1 MRRTKRLG
9 AFLIALVMIFTM
21 LPVMTAGAVN
31 LSGNIVLVMN
41 STDFT
46 VNGTKTKIDAQGS
59 KPVQSKG
66 YTMLPLRAILEATGG
81 TLSYDGNT
89 KKITIQRGGDT
100 VVLTLDSKTAVVNGG
115 SRSLGA
121 APYATNGR
129 TMVHIRTLELFGM
142 KVDWDS
148 KTNNVTVKYVEPT
161 KIFNL
166 TLQNGMGT
174 PYSSVEIAPMGT
186 GTPDW
191 SGNLLGADTLNING
205 NLTVQAPITG
215 TGMYQLR
222 CGYVSAGKTLYHT
235 ISNVNLTGMT
245 DRATILMNSTTTP
258 QVSIDGNSAT
268 GRTISLYF
276 LNNTG
281 KTISAI
287 YAKPSS
293 DAYFSQT
300 NLIGTSLLQN
310 GGQASTTFSYNAA
323 NPYYDFYAT
332 CTNGT
337 NETYTRVPVTTTS
350 TQTFGS
356 VVLYAN
362 GKTGSTG
369 GSSSGN
375 GDTEITFKNNT
386 GSKIYEI
393 RAAAKSSN
401 VKNGTTVWSD
411 SDGAKGTITFNMDLG
426 STTKWTFGI
435 YTSKNPSSSK
445 SPNYS
450 GTVNFKKTGA
460 TSARVTAS
468 KEDDGYVLMDWDECD
483 ECDDLME
490 YDNWD
495 TDDAREYH
503 EKLTSSSY
511 KNYKSSYDSKSD
523 MEDAGLSSDEMK
535 HYELQDDDVSF
546 SISQIKYDGS
556 SSSSSSADGDLDL
569 YFANTSSSDIEYLFV
584 MADSDYDSDDD
595 LEDYDEDENLL
606 SSTVD
611 SGECILIE
619 DAIDSGE
626 KLRLVAF
633 KENAK
638 DSSSPTFTVAVN
650 KADGD
655 ADWVVATH
663 SSWFDSEDG
672 GNQRLIF
679 VRNKSDE
686 KITDFEVSP
695 RSGSKNAKTISSI
708 CKDSF
713 ASVVIKTED
722 SDEWEIEY
730 VYDGET
736 RRGSSFEFDSDE
748 FDGIVYITIKG
759 KSAEFEEVDD

>member
-89 KKITIQRGGDT
+89 KKITIVRGGDT

-310 GGQASTTFSYNAA
+310 GGQASTTFSYNAS

-375 GDTEITFKNNT
+375 GDTEVTFKNNS

-393 RAAAKSSN
+393 RVGTKSSS
-401 VKNGTTVWSD
+401 VKSGTTVWSD
-411 SDGAKGTITFNMDLG
+411 SDGLGDGKTTTFSMDLG
-426 STTKWTFGI
+426 STTKWYFGI
-435 YTSKNPSSSK
+435 YTTRNPAASR
-445 SPNYS
+445 SPSAS
-450 GTVNFKKTGA
+450 GVVNFKKTNA
-460 TSARVTAS
+460 ISARVTATE
-468 KEDDGYVLMDWDECD
+468 EDDGYVLMDYDDCD
-483 ECDDLME
+483 ECDYRNFTSSE
-490 YDNWD
+490 
-495 TDDAREYH
+495 AEEYH
-503 EKLTSSSY
+503 KDILKDYKETYSSKDALDDSGMSSSY
-511 KNYKSSYDSKSD
+511 KD
-523 MEDAGLSSDEMK
+523 
-535 HYELQDDDVSF
+535 HYTEQDGEVSF

-556 SSSSSSADGDLDL
+556 SSSSSSGDGDVDL
-569 YFANTSSSDIEYLFV
+569 NLVAYYDDIDHFYIVTE
-584 MADSDYDSDDD
+584 SDYKDSKMDDD
-595 LEDYDEDENLL
+595 DYDDEYDDLI
-606 SSTVD
+606 
-611 SGECILIE
+611 SGTLDECEYELIE
-619 DAIDSGE
+619 DALESDAYNYLVWVIGSSVYKSRIDVDEDAEWATVVITG
-626 KLRLVAF
+626 
-633 KENAK
+633 K
-638 DSSSPTFTVAVN
+638 DKVECY
-650 KADGD
+650 
-655 ADWVVATH
+655 
-663 SSWFDSEDG
+663 DSEDEKTLALVE
-672 GNQRLIF
+672 NY
-679 VRNKSDE
+679 SD
-686 KITDFEVSP
+686 KNDVEVTLEP
-695 RSGSKNAKTISSI
+695 NSGSSITFDLDDGKFAYKWLSTSKTSDWNFDTDISG
-708 CKDSF
+708 F
-713 ASVVIKTED
+713 ED
-722 SDEWEIEY
+722 SDVDLDDYNGFIHARFDEDDFTFNEI
-730 VYDGET
+730 
-736 RRGSSFEFDSDE
+736 
-748 FDGIVYITIKG
+748 
-759 KSAEFEEVDD
+759 DD

>member
-310 GGQASTTFSYNAA
+310 GGQASTTFSYNAS

-375 GDTEITFKNNT
+375 GDTEVTFKNNS

-393 RAAAKSSN
+393 RVGTKSSS
-401 VKNGTTVWSD
+401 VKSGTTVWSD
-411 SDGAKGTITFNMDLG
+411 SDGLGDGKTTTFSMDLG
-426 STTKWTFGI
+426 STTKWYFGI
-435 YTSKNPSSSK
+435 YTTRNPAASR
-445 SPNYS
+445 SPSAS
-450 GTVNFKKTGA
+450 GVVNFKKTNA
-460 TSARVTAS
+460 ISARVTATE
-468 KEDDGYVLMDWDECD
+468 EDDGYVLMDYDDCD
-483 ECDDLME
+483 ECDYRNFTSSE
-490 YDNWD
+490 
-495 TDDAREYH
+495 AEEYH
-503 EKLTSSSY
+503 KDILKDYKETYSSKDALDDSGMSSSY
-511 KNYKSSYDSKSD
+511 KD
-523 MEDAGLSSDEMK
+523 
-535 HYELQDDDVSF
+535 HYTEQDGEVSF

-556 SSSSSSADGDLDL
+556 SSSSSSGDGDVDL
-569 YFANTSSSDIEYLFV
+569 NLVAYYDDIDHFYIVTE
-584 MADSDYDSDDD
+584 SDYKDSKMDDD
-595 LEDYDEDENLL
+595 DYDDEYDDLI
-606 SSTVD
+606 
-611 SGECILIE
+611 SGTLDECEYELIE
-619 DAIDSGE
+619 DALESDAYNYLVWVIGSSVYKSRIDVDEDAEWATVVITG
-626 KLRLVAF
+626 
-633 KENAK
+633 K
-638 DSSSPTFTVAVN
+638 DKVECY
-650 KADGD
+650 
-655 ADWVVATH
+655 
-663 SSWFDSEDG
+663 DSEDERTLALVE
-672 GNQRLIF
+672 NY
-679 VRNKSDE
+679 SD
-686 KITDFEVSP
+686 KNDVEVTLEP
-695 RSGSKNAKTISSI
+695 NSGSSITFDLDDGKFAYKWLSTSKTSDWNFDTDISG
-708 CKDSF
+708 F
-713 ASVVIKTED
+713 ED
-722 SDEWEIEY
+722 SDVDLDDYNGFIHARFDEDDFTFNEI
-730 VYDGET
+730 
-736 RRGSSFEFDSDE
+736 
-748 FDGIVYITIKG
+748 
-759 KSAEFEEVDD
+759 DD

>member
-89 KKITIQRGGDT
+89 KKITIVRGGDT

-205 NLTVQAPITG
+205 NLTVQAPITS

-375 GDTEITFKNNT
+375 GDTEVTFKNNS

-393 RAAAKSSN
+393 RVGTKSSS
-401 VKNGTTVWSD
+401 VKSGTTVWSD
-411 SDGAKGTITFNMDLG
+411 SDGLGDGKTTTFSMDLG
-426 STTKWTFGI
+426 STTKWYFGI
-435 YTSKNPSSSK
+435 YTTRNPAASR
-445 SPNYS
+445 SPSAS
-450 GTVNFKKTGA
+450 GVVNFKKTNA
-460 TSARVTAS
+460 ISARVTATE
-468 KEDDGYVLMDWDECD
+468 EDDGYVLMDYDDCD
-483 ECDDLME
+483 ECDYRNFTSSE
-490 YDNWD
+490 
-495 TDDAREYH
+495 AEEYH
-503 EKLTSSSY
+503 KDILKDYKETYSSKDALDDSGMSSSY
-511 KNYKSSYDSKSD
+511 KD
-523 MEDAGLSSDEMK
+523 
-535 HYELQDDDVSF
+535 HYTEQDGEVSF

-556 SSSSSSADGDLDL
+556 SSSSSSGDGDVDL
-569 YFANTSSSDIEYLFV
+569 NLVAYYDDIDHFYIVTE
-584 MADSDYDSDDD
+584 SDYKDSKMDDD
-595 LEDYDEDENLL
+595 DYDDEYDDLI
-606 SSTVD
+606 
-611 SGECILIE
+611 SGTLDECEYELIE
-619 DAIDSGE
+619 DALESDAYNYLVWVIGSSVYKSRIDVDEDAEWATVVITG
-626 KLRLVAF
+626 
-633 KENAK
+633 K
-638 DSSSPTFTVAVN
+638 DKVECY
-650 KADGD
+650 
-655 ADWVVATH
+655 
-663 SSWFDSEDG
+663 DSEDERTLALVE
-672 GNQRLIF
+672 NY
-679 VRNKSDE
+679 SD
-686 KITDFEVSP
+686 KNDVEVTLEP
-695 RSGSKNAKTISSI
+695 NSGSSITFDLDDGKFAYKWLSTSKTSDWNFDTDISG
-708 CKDSF
+708 F
-713 ASVVIKTED
+713 ED
-722 SDEWEIEY
+722 SDVDLDDYNGFIHARFDEDDFTFNEI
-730 VYDGET
+730 
-736 RRGSSFEFDSDE
+736 
-748 FDGIVYITIKG
+748 
-759 KSAEFEEVDD
+759 DD

>member
-89 KKITIQRGGDT
+89 KKITIVRGGDT

-205 NLTVQAPITG
+205 NLTVQAPITS

-375 GDTEITFKNNT
+375 GDTEVTFKNNS

-393 RAAAKSSN
+393 RVGTKSSS
-401 VKNGTTVWSD
+401 VKSGTTVWSD
-411 SDGAKGTITFNMDLG
+411 SDGLGDGKTTTFSMDLG
-426 STTKWTFGI
+426 STTKWYFGI
-435 YTSKNPSSSK
+435 YTTKNPAASR
-445 SPNYS
+445 SPSAS
-450 GTVNFKKTGA
+450 GVVNFKKTNA
-460 TSARVTAS
+460 ISARVTATE
-468 KEDDGYVLMDWDECD
+468 EDDGYVLMDYDDCD
-483 ECDDLME
+483 ECDYRNFTSSE
-490 YDNWD
+490 
-495 TDDAREYH
+495 AEEYH
-503 EKLTSSSY
+503 KDILKDYKETYSSKDALDDSGMSSSY
-511 KNYKSSYDSKSD
+511 KD
-523 MEDAGLSSDEMK
+523 
-535 HYELQDDDVSF
+535 HYTEQDGEVSF

-556 SSSSSSADGDLDL
+556 SSSSSSGDGDVDL
-569 YFANTSSSDIEYLFV
+569 NLVAYYDDIDHFYIVTE
-584 MADSDYDSDDD
+584 SDYKDSKMDDD
-595 LEDYDEDENLL
+595 DYDDEYDDLI
-606 SSTVD
+606 
-611 SGECILIE
+611 SGTLDECEYELIE
-619 DAIDSGE
+619 DALESDAYNYLVWVIGSSVYKSRIDVDEDAEWATVVITG
-626 KLRLVAF
+626 
-633 KENAK
+633 K
-638 DSSSPTFTVAVN
+638 DKVECY
-650 KADGD
+650 
-655 ADWVVATH
+655 
-663 SSWFDSEDG
+663 DSEDERTLALVENYSG
-672 GNQRLIF
+672 DDD
-679 VRNKSDE
+679 VRVTLDPDSGDSVTFDLDDDEFIYKWLSTSKTSDWNFD
-686 KITDFEVSP
+686 TDI
-695 RSGSKNAKTISSI
+695 SG
-708 CKDSF
+708 F
-713 ASVVIKTED
+713 ED
-722 SDEWEIEY
+722 SDVDLDDYNGFIHARFDEDDFTLNEI
-730 VYDGET
+730 
-736 RRGSSFEFDSDE
+736 
-748 FDGIVYITIKG
+748 
-759 KSAEFEEVDD
+759 DD

>member
-21 LPVMTAGAVN
+21 LPVMTAGAVD

-81 TLSYDGNT
+81 TLSYDSNT
-89 KKITIQRGGDT
+89 KKITIVRGGDT

-205 NLTVQAPITG
+205 NLTVQAPITS

-222 CGYVSAGKTLYHT
+222 CGYVSAGKTLYHN

-310 GGQASTTFSYNAA
+310 GGQASTTFSYNAS

-332 CTNGT
+332 CTNGA

-350 TQTFGS
+350 SQTFGS

-362 GKTGSTG
+362 GKTGGSG
-369 GSSSGN
+369 SSSSGN
-375 GDTEITFKNNT
+375 GDTEVTFKNNS

-393 RAAAKSSN
+393 RVGTKSSS
-401 VKNGTTVWSD
+401 VKSGTAVWSD
-411 SDGAKGTITFNMDLG
+411 SDGLGDGKTTTFSMDLG
-426 STTKWTFGI
+426 STTKWYFGI
-435 YTSKNPSSSK
+435 YTTKNPAASR
-445 SPNYS
+445 SPSAS
-450 GTVNFKKTGA
+450 GVVNFKKTNA
-460 TSARVTAS
+460 ISARVTATE
-468 KEDDGYVLMDWDECD
+468 EDDGYVLMDYDDCD
-483 ECDDLME
+483 ECDYKNFTSSE
-490 YDNWD
+490 
-495 TDDAREYH
+495 AKEYH
-503 EKLTSSSY
+503 EDILKDYKESYSSKDALDDSGMSSSY
-511 KNYKSSYDSKSD
+511 KD
-523 MEDAGLSSDEMK
+523 
-535 HYELQDDDVSF
+535 HYEEQDGEVSF

-556 SSSSSSADGDLDL
+556 SSSSSSGDGDVDL
-569 YFANTSSSDIEYLFV
+569 NLVAYYDDIDHFYIV
-584 MADSDYDSDDD
+584 SKSDYEDSKMDDD
-595 LEDYDEDENLL
+595 DYDDEYDDLI
-606 SSTVD
+606 
-611 SGECILIE
+611 SGTLDECEYELIE
-619 DAIDSGE
+619 DALESDAYNYLVWVIGSSVYKSRIDVDEDAEWATVVITG
-626 KLRLVAF
+626 
-633 KENAK
+633 K
-638 DSSSPTFTVAVN
+638 DKVECY
-650 KADGD
+650 
-655 ADWVVATH
+655 
-663 SSWFDSEDG
+663 DSEDERTLALVE
-672 GNQRLIF
+672 ND
-679 VRNKSDE
+679 SD
-686 KITDFEVSP
+686 KNDVEVTLEPS
-695 RSGSKNAKTISSI
+695 SGSSITFDLDDGKFAYKWLSTSKTSDWNFDTDISGF
-708 CKDSF
+708 D
-713 ASVVIKTED
+713 D
-722 SDEWEIEY
+722 SDVDLDDYNGFIHARFDEDDFTLKEI
-730 VYDGET
+730 
-736 RRGSSFEFDSDE
+736 
-748 FDGIVYITIKG
+748 
-759 KSAEFEEVDD
+759 DD

>member
-205 NLTVQAPITG
+205 NLTVQAPITS

-375 GDTEITFKNNT
+375 GDTEVTFKNNS

-393 RAAAKSSN
+393 RVGTKSSS
-401 VKNGTTVWSD
+401 VKSGTTVWSD
-411 SDGAKGTITFNMDLG
+411 SDGLGDGKTTTFSMDLG
-426 STTKWTFGI
+426 STTKWYFGI
-435 YTSKNPSSSK
+435 YTTRNPAASR
-445 SPNYS
+445 SPSAS
-450 GTVNFKKTGA
+450 GVVNFKKTNA
-460 TSARVTAS
+460 ISARVTATE
-468 KEDDGYVLMDWDECD
+468 EDDGYVLMDYDDCD
-483 ECDDLME
+483 ECDYRNFTSSE
-490 YDNWD
+490 
-495 TDDAREYH
+495 AEEYH
-503 EKLTSSSY
+503 KDILKDYKETYSSKDALDDSGMSSSY
-511 KNYKSSYDSKSD
+511 KD
-523 MEDAGLSSDEMK
+523 
-535 HYELQDDDVSF
+535 HYTEQDGEVSF

-556 SSSSSSADGDLDL
+556 SSSSSSGDGDVDL
-569 YFANTSSSDIEYLFV
+569 NLVAYYDDIDHFYIVTE
-584 MADSDYDSDDD
+584 SDYKDSKMDDD
-595 LEDYDEDENLL
+595 DYDDEYDDLI
-606 SSTVD
+606 
-611 SGECILIE
+611 SGTLDECEYELIE
-619 DAIDSGE
+619 DALESDAYNYLVWVIGSSVYKSRIDVDEDAEWATVVITG
-626 KLRLVAF
+626 
-633 KENAK
+633 K
-638 DSSSPTFTVAVN
+638 DKVECY
-650 KADGD
+650 
-655 ADWVVATH
+655 
-663 SSWFDSEDG
+663 DSEDERTLALVE
-672 GNQRLIF
+672 NY
-679 VRNKSDE
+679 SD
-686 KITDFEVSP
+686 KNDVEVTLEP
-695 RSGSKNAKTISSI
+695 NSGSSITFDLDDGKFAYKWLSTSKTSDWNFDTDISG
-708 CKDSF
+708 F
-713 ASVVIKTED
+713 ED
-722 SDEWEIEY
+722 SDVDLDDYNGFIHARFDEDDFTFNEI
-730 VYDGET
+730 
-736 RRGSSFEFDSDE
+736 
-748 FDGIVYITIKG
+748 
-759 KSAEFEEVDD
+759 DD

>member
-375 GDTEITFKNNT
+375 GDTEVTFKNNS

-393 RAAAKSSN
+393 RVGTKSSS
-401 VKNGTTVWSD
+401 VKSGTTVWSD
-411 SDGAKGTITFNMDLG
+411 SDGLGDGKTTTFSMDLG
-426 STTKWTFGI
+426 STTKWYFGI
-435 YTSKNPSSSK
+435 YTTRNPAASR
-445 SPNYS
+445 SPSAS
-450 GTVNFKKTGA
+450 GVVNFKKTNA
-460 TSARVTAS
+460 ISARVTATE
-468 KEDDGYVLMDWDECD
+468 EDDGYVLMDYDDCD
-483 ECDDLME
+483 ECDYRNFTSSE
-490 YDNWD
+490 
-495 TDDAREYH
+495 AEEYH
-503 EKLTSSSY
+503 KDILKDYKETYSSKDALDDSGMSSSY
-511 KNYKSSYDSKSD
+511 KD
-523 MEDAGLSSDEMK
+523 
-535 HYELQDDDVSF
+535 HYTEQDGEVSF

-556 SSSSSSADGDLDL
+556 SSSSSSGDGDVDL
-569 YFANTSSSDIEYLFV
+569 NLVAYYDDIDHFYIVTE
-584 MADSDYDSDDD
+584 SDYKDSKMDDD
-595 LEDYDEDENLL
+595 DYDDEYDDLI
-606 SSTVD
+606 
-611 SGECILIE
+611 SGTLDECEYELIE
-619 DAIDSGE
+619 DALESDAYNYLVWVIGSSVYKSRIDVDEDAEWATVVITG
-626 KLRLVAF
+626 
-633 KENAK
+633 K
-638 DSSSPTFTVAVN
+638 DKVECY
-650 KADGD
+650 
-655 ADWVVATH
+655 
-663 SSWFDSEDG
+663 DSEDERTLALVE
-672 GNQRLIF
+672 NY
-679 VRNKSDE
+679 SD
-686 KITDFEVSP
+686 KNDVEVTLEP
-695 RSGSKNAKTISSI
+695 NSGSSITFDLDDGKFAYKWLSTSKTSDWNFDTDISG
-708 CKDSF
+708 F
-713 ASVVIKTED
+713 ED
-722 SDEWEIEY
+722 SDVDLDDYNGFIHARFDEDDFTFNEI
-730 VYDGET
+730 
-736 RRGSSFEFDSDE
+736 
-748 FDGIVYITIKG
+748 
-759 KSAEFEEVDD
+759 DD

>member
-89 KKITIQRGGDT
+89 KKITIVRGGDT

-205 NLTVQAPITG
+205 NLAVQAPITG

-310 GGQASTTFSYNAA
+310 GGQASTTFSYNAS

-375 GDTEITFKNNT
+375 GDTEVTFKNNS

-393 RAAAKSSN
+393 RVGTKSSS
-401 VKNGTTVWSD
+401 VKSGTTVWSD
-411 SDGAKGTITFNMDLG
+411 SDGLGDGKTTTFSMDLG
-426 STTKWTFGI
+426 STTKWYFGI
-435 YTSKNPSSSK
+435 YTTRNPAASR
-445 SPNYS
+445 SPSAS
-450 GTVNFKKTGA
+450 GVVNFKKTNA
-460 TSARVTAS
+460 ISARVTATE
-468 KEDDGYVLMDWDECD
+468 EDDGYVLMDYDDCD
-483 ECDDLME
+483 ECDYRNFTSSE
-490 YDNWD
+490 
-495 TDDAREYH
+495 AEEYH
-503 EKLTSSSY
+503 KDILKDYKETYSSKDALDDSGMSSSY
-511 KNYKSSYDSKSD
+511 KD
-523 MEDAGLSSDEMK
+523 
-535 HYELQDDDVSF
+535 HYTEQDGEVSF

-556 SSSSSSADGDLDL
+556 SSSSSSGDGDVDL
-569 YFANTSSSDIEYLFV
+569 NLVAYYDDIDHFYIVTE
-584 MADSDYDSDDD
+584 SDYKDSKMDDD
-595 LEDYDEDENLL
+595 DYDDEYDDLI
-606 SSTVD
+606 
-611 SGECILIE
+611 SGTLDECEYELIE
-619 DAIDSGE
+619 DALESDAYNYLVWVIGSSVYKSRIDVDEDAEWATVVITG
-626 KLRLVAF
+626 
-633 KENAK
+633 K
-638 DSSSPTFTVAVN
+638 DKVECY
-650 KADGD
+650 
-655 ADWVVATH
+655 
-663 SSWFDSEDG
+663 DSEDEKTLALVE
-672 GNQRLIF
+672 NY
-679 VRNKSDE
+679 SD
-686 KITDFEVSP
+686 KNDVEVTLEP
-695 RSGSKNAKTISSI
+695 NSGSSITFDLDDGKFAYKWLSTSKTSDWNFDTDISGF
-708 CKDSF
+708 D
-713 ASVVIKTED
+713 D
-722 SDEWEIEY
+722 SDVDLDDYNGFIHARFDEDDFTFNEI
-730 VYDGET
+730 
-736 RRGSSFEFDSDE
+736 
-748 FDGIVYITIKG
+748 
-759 KSAEFEEVDD
+759 DD

>member
-89 KKITIQRGGDT
+89 KKITIVRGGDT

-310 GGQASTTFSYNAA
+310 GGQASTTFSYNAS

-332 CTNGT
+332 CTNGA

-362 GKTGSTG
+362 GKTGGSG
-369 GSSSGN
+369 SSSSGN
-375 GDTEITFKNNT
+375 GDTEVTFKNNS

-393 RAAAKSSN
+393 RVGTKSSS
-401 VKNGTTVWSD
+401 VKSGTTVWSD
-411 SDGAKGTITFNMDLG
+411 SDGLGDGKTTTFSMDLG
-426 STTKWTFGI
+426 STTKWYFGI
-435 YTSKNPSSSK
+435 YTTRNPAASR
-445 SPNYS
+445 SPSAS
-450 GTVNFKKTGA
+450 GVVNFKKTNA
-460 TSARVTAS
+460 ISARVTATE
-468 KEDDGYVLMDWDECD
+468 EDDGYVLMDWEDCD
-483 ECDDLME
+483 ECENEKDE
-490 YDNWD
+490 
-495 TDDAREYH
+495 DAKAIH
-503 EKLTSSSY
+503 DKLKS
-511 KNYKSSYDSKSD
+511 KYKSSYDDEETFDEKVD
-523 MEDAGLSSDEMK
+523 EDD
-535 HYELQDDDVSF
+535 QDHFERKDGEVSF

-556 SSSSSSADGDLDL
+556 SSSSSSGDGDVDL
-569 YFANTSSSDIEYLFV
+569 NLVAYYDDIDHFYIVTE
-584 MADSDYDSDDD
+584 SDYKDSKMDDD
-595 LEDYDEDENLL
+595 DYDDEYDDLI
-606 SSTVD
+606 
-611 SGECILIE
+611 SGTLDECEYELIE
-619 DAIDSGE
+619 DALESDAYNYLVWVIGSSVYKSRIDVDEDAEWATVVITG
-626 KLRLVAF
+626 
-633 KENAK
+633 K
-638 DSSSPTFTVAVN
+638 DKVECY
-650 KADGD
+650 
-655 ADWVVATH
+655 
-663 SSWFDSEDG
+663 DSEDERTLALVE
-672 GNQRLIF
+672 NY
-679 VRNKSDE
+679 SD
-686 KITDFEVSP
+686 KNDVEVTLEP
-695 RSGSKNAKTISSI
+695 NSGSSITFDLDDGKFAYKWLSTSKTSDWNFDTDISG
-708 CKDSF
+708 F
-713 ASVVIKTED
+713 ED
-722 SDEWEIEY
+722 SDVDLDDYNGFIHARFDEDDFTLNEI
-730 VYDGET
+730 
-736 RRGSSFEFDSDE
+736 
-748 FDGIVYITIKG
+748 
-759 KSAEFEEVDD
+759 DD

>member
-222 CGYVSAGKTLYHT
+222 CGYVSAGKTLYHN

-310 GGQASTTFSYNAA
+310 GGQASTTFSYNAS

-332 CTNGT
+332 CTNGA

-362 GKTGSTG
+362 GKTGGSG
-369 GSSSGN
+369 SSSSGN
-375 GDTEITFKNNT
+375 GDTEVTFKNNS

-393 RAAAKSSN
+393 RVGTKSSS
-401 VKNGTTVWSD
+401 VKSGTTVWSD
-411 SDGAKGTITFNMDLG
+411 SDGLGDGKTTTFSMDLG
-426 STTKWTFGI
+426 STTKWYFGI
-435 YTSKNPSSSK
+435 YTTKNPAASR
-445 SPNYS
+445 SPSAS
-450 GTVNFKKTGA
+450 GVVNFKKTNA
-460 TSARVTAS
+460 ISARVTATE
-468 KEDDGYVLMDWDECD
+468 EDDGYVLMDYDDCD
-483 ECDDLME
+483 ECDYRNFTSSE
-490 YDNWD
+490 
-495 TDDAREYH
+495 AEEYH
-503 EKLTSSSY
+503 KDILKDYKETYSSKDALDDSGMSSSY
-511 KNYKSSYDSKSD
+511 KD
-523 MEDAGLSSDEMK
+523 
-535 HYELQDDDVSF
+535 HYTEQDGEVSF

-556 SSSSSSADGDLDL
+556 SSSSSSGDGDVDL
-569 YFANTSSSDIEYLFV
+569 NLVAYYDDIDHFYIVTE
-584 MADSDYDSDDD
+584 SDYKDSKMDDD
-595 LEDYDEDENLL
+595 DYDDEYDDLI
-606 SSTVD
+606 
-611 SGECILIE
+611 SGTLDECEYELIE
-619 DAIDSGE
+619 DALESDAYNYLVWVIGSSVYKSRIDVDEDAEWATVVITG
-626 KLRLVAF
+626 
-633 KENAK
+633 K
-638 DSSSPTFTVAVN
+638 DKVECY
-650 KADGD
+650 
-655 ADWVVATH
+655 
-663 SSWFDSEDG
+663 DSEDERTLALVE
-672 GNQRLIF
+672 NY
-679 VRNKSDE
+679 SD
-686 KITDFEVSP
+686 KNDVEVTLEP
-695 RSGSKNAKTISSI
+695 NSGSSITFDLDDGKFAYKWLSTSKTSDWNFDTDISGF
-708 CKDSF
+708 D
-713 ASVVIKTED
+713 D
-722 SDEWEIEY
+722 SDVDLDDYNGFIHARFDEDDFTFNEI
-730 VYDGET
+730 
-736 RRGSSFEFDSDE
+736 
-748 FDGIVYITIKG
+748 
-759 KSAEFEEVDD
+759 DD

>member
-89 KKITIQRGGDT
+89 KKITIVRGGDT

-375 GDTEITFKNNT
+375 GDTEVTFKNNS

-393 RAAAKSSN
+393 RVGTKSSS
-401 VKNGTTVWSD
+401 VKSGTTVWSD
-411 SDGAKGTITFNMDLG
+411 SDGLGDGKTTTFSMDLG
-426 STTKWTFGI
+426 STTKWYFGI
-435 YTSKNPSSSK
+435 YTTRNPAASR
-445 SPNYS
+445 SPSAS
-450 GTVNFKKTGA
+450 GVVNFKKTNA
-460 TSARVTAS
+460 ISARVTATE
-468 KEDDGYVLMDWDECD
+468 EDDGYVLMDYDDCD
-483 ECDDLME
+483 ECDYRNFTSSE
-490 YDNWD
+490 
-495 TDDAREYH
+495 AEEYH
-503 EKLTSSSY
+503 KDILKDYKETYSSKDALDNSGMSSSY
-511 KNYKSSYDSKSD
+511 KD
-523 MEDAGLSSDEMK
+523 
-535 HYELQDDDVSF
+535 HYTEQDGEVSF

-556 SSSSSSADGDLDL
+556 SSSSSSGDGDVDL
-569 YFANTSSSDIEYLFV
+569 NLVAYYDDIDHFYIVTE
-584 MADSDYDSDDD
+584 SDYKDSKMDDD
-595 LEDYDEDENLL
+595 DYDDEYDDLI
-606 SSTVD
+606 
-611 SGECILIE
+611 SGTLDECEYELIE
-619 DAIDSGE
+619 DALESDAYNYLVWVIGSSVYKSRIDVDEDAEWATVVITG
-626 KLRLVAF
+626 
-633 KENAK
+633 K
-638 DSSSPTFTVAVN
+638 DKVECY
-650 KADGD
+650 
-655 ADWVVATH
+655 
-663 SSWFDSEDG
+663 DSEDEKTLALVE
-672 GNQRLIF
+672 NY
-679 VRNKSDE
+679 SD
-686 KITDFEVSP
+686 KNDVEVTLEP
-695 RSGSKNAKTISSI
+695 NSGSSITFDLDDGKFAYKWLSTSKTSDWNFDTDISGF
-708 CKDSF
+708 D
-713 ASVVIKTED
+713 D
-722 SDEWEIEY
+722 SDVDLDDYNGFIHARFDEDDFTFNEI
-730 VYDGET
+730 
-736 RRGSSFEFDSDE
+736 
-748 FDGIVYITIKG
+748 
-759 KSAEFEEVDD
+759 DD

>member
-89 KKITIQRGGDT
+89 KKITIVRGGDT

-375 GDTEITFKNNT
+375 GDTEVTFKNNS

-393 RAAAKSSN
+393 RVGTKSSS
-401 VKNGTTVWSD
+401 VKSGTTVWSD
-411 SDGAKGTITFNMDLG
+411 SDGLGDGKTTTFSMDLG
-426 STTKWTFGI
+426 STTKWYFGI
-435 YTSKNPSSSK
+435 YTTRNPAASR
-445 SPNYS
+445 SPSAS
-450 GTVNFKKTGA
+450 GVVNFKKTNA
-460 TSARVTAS
+460 ISARVTATE
-468 KEDDGYVLMDWDECD
+468 EDDGYVLMDYDDCD
-483 ECDDLME
+483 ECDYRNFTSSE
-490 YDNWD
+490 
-495 TDDAREYH
+495 AEEYH
-503 EKLTSSSY
+503 KDILKDYKETYSSKDALDDSGMSSSY
-511 KNYKSSYDSKSD
+511 KD
-523 MEDAGLSSDEMK
+523 
-535 HYELQDDDVSF
+535 HYTEQDGEVSF

-556 SSSSSSADGDLDL
+556 SSSSSSGDGDVDL
-569 YFANTSSSDIEYLFV
+569 NLVAYYDDIDHFYIVTE
-584 MADSDYDSDDD
+584 SDYKDSKMDDD
-595 LEDYDEDENLL
+595 DYDDEYDDLI
-606 SSTVD
+606 
-611 SGECILIE
+611 SGTLDECEYELIE
-619 DAIDSGE
+619 DALESDAYNYLVWVIGSSVYKSRIDVDEDAEWATVVITG
-626 KLRLVAF
+626 
-633 KENAK
+633 K
-638 DSSSPTFTVAVN
+638 DKVECY
-650 KADGD
+650 
-655 ADWVVATH
+655 
-663 SSWFDSEDG
+663 DSEDEKTLALVE
-672 GNQRLIF
+672 NY
-679 VRNKSDE
+679 SD
-686 KITDFEVSP
+686 KNDVEVTLEP
-695 RSGSKNAKTISSI
+695 NSGSSITFDLDDGKFAYKWLSTSKTSDWNFDTDISGF
-708 CKDSF
+708 D
-713 ASVVIKTED
+713 D
-722 SDEWEIEY
+722 SDVDLDDYNGFIHARFDEDDFTFNEI
-730 VYDGET
+730 
-736 RRGSSFEFDSDE
+736 
-748 FDGIVYITIKG
+748 
-759 KSAEFEEVDD
+759 DD

>member
-89 KKITIQRGGDT
+89 KKITIVRGGDT

-310 GGQASTTFSYNAA
+310 GGQASTTFSYNAS

-375 GDTEITFKNNT
+375 GDTEVTFKNNS

-393 RAAAKSSN
+393 RVGTKSSS
-401 VKNGTTVWSD
+401 VKSGTTVWSD
-411 SDGAKGTITFNMDLG
+411 SDGLGDGKTTTFSMDLG
-426 STTKWTFGI
+426 STTKWYFGI
-435 YTSKNPSSSK
+435 YTTRNPAASR
-445 SPNYS
+445 SPSAS
-450 GTVNFKKTGA
+450 GVVNFKKTNA
-460 TSARVTAS
+460 ISARVTATE
-468 KEDDGYVLMDWDECD
+468 EDDGYVLMDYDDCD
-483 ECDDLME
+483 ECDYRNFTSSE
-490 YDNWD
+490 
-495 TDDAREYH
+495 AEEYH
-503 EKLTSSSY
+503 KDILKDYKETYSSKDALDDSGMSSSY
-511 KNYKSSYDSKSD
+511 KD
-523 MEDAGLSSDEMK
+523 
-535 HYELQDDDVSF
+535 HYTEQDGEVSF

-556 SSSSSSADGDLDL
+556 SSSSSSGDGDVDL
-569 YFANTSSSDIEYLFV
+569 NLVAYYDDIDHFYIVTE
-584 MADSDYDSDDD
+584 SDYKDSKMDDD
-595 LEDYDEDENLL
+595 DYDDEYDDLI
-606 SSTVD
+606 
-611 SGECILIE
+611 SGTLDECEYELIE
-619 DAIDSGE
+619 DALESDAYNYLVWVIGSSVYKSRIDVDEDAEWATVVITG
-626 KLRLVAF
+626 
-633 KENAK
+633 K
-638 DSSSPTFTVAVN
+638 DKVECY
-650 KADGD
+650 
-655 ADWVVATH
+655 
-663 SSWFDSEDG
+663 DSEDERTLALVE
-672 GNQRLIF
+672 NY
-679 VRNKSDE
+679 SD
-686 KITDFEVSP
+686 KNDVEVTLEP
-695 RSGSKNAKTISSI
+695 NSGSSITFDLDDGKFAYKWLSTSKTSDWNFDTDISG
-708 CKDSF
+708 F
-713 ASVVIKTED
+713 ED
-722 SDEWEIEY
+722 SDVDLDDYNGFIHARFDEDDFTFNEI
-730 VYDGET
+730 
-736 RRGSSFEFDSDE
+736 
-748 FDGIVYITIKG
+748 
-759 KSAEFEEVDD
+759 DD

>member
-89 KKITIQRGGDT
+89 KKITIVRGGDT

-205 NLTVQAPITG
+205 NLTVQAPITS

-222 CGYVSAGKTLYHT
+222 CGYVSAGKTLYHN

-310 GGQASTTFSYNAA
+310 GGQASTTFSYNAS

-369 GSSSGN
+369 GSSSGS
-375 GDTEITFKNNT
+375 GDTEVTFKNNS

-393 RAAAKSSN
+393 RVGTKSSS
-401 VKNGTTVWSD
+401 VKSGTTVWSD
-411 SDGAKGTITFNMDLG
+411 SDGLGDGKTTTFSMDLG
-426 STTKWTFGI
+426 STTKWYFGI
-435 YTSKNPSSSK
+435 YTTRNPAASR
-445 SPNYS
+445 SPSAS
-450 GTVNFKKTGA
+450 GVVNFKKTNA
-460 TSARVTAS
+460 ISARVTATE
-468 KEDDGYVLMDWDECD
+468 EDDGYVLMDYDECTDSDCKD
-483 ECDDLME
+483 EDDAKDIHDDL
-490 YDNWD
+490 
-495 TDDAREYH
+495 TAS
-503 EKLTSSSY
+503 KSSGG
-511 KNYKSSYDSKSD
+511 KGYKSSYSSESDFKEAVDSD
-523 MEDAGLSSDEMK
+523 DRG
-535 HYELQDDDVSF
+535 HYEEQDGEVSF

-556 SSSSSSADGDLDL
+556 SSSSSSGDGDVDLNLVAYYDDIDNFYIVTKSDYEDDDMDDDDYDDEYDDLISGTLDECEYEL
-569 YFANTSSSDIEYLFV
+569 LEDALESDAYNYLVWVIGSTVHKARIDVDEDDEWVTVVITGKNKVEYNGSDDEKTLALVENYSGDNNVKVMLNPNSGEEISFKLDDDKFAYRWLSTSKTSDWNFDTDLNGFD
-584 MADSDYDSDDD
+584 DSDVDLDD
-595 LEDYDEDENLL
+595 YNGFIHARFDEDDFTFNE
-606 SSTVD
+606 
-611 SGECILIE
+611 
-619 DAIDSGE
+619 ID
-626 KLRLVAF
+626 
-633 KENAK
+633 
-638 DSSSPTFTVAVN
+638 D
-650 KADGD
+650 
-655 ADWVVATH
+655 
-663 SSWFDSEDG
+663 
-672 GNQRLIF
+672 
-679 VRNKSDE
+679 
-686 KITDFEVSP
+686 
-695 RSGSKNAKTISSI
+695 
-708 CKDSF
+708 
-713 ASVVIKTED
+713 
-722 SDEWEIEY
+722 
-730 VYDGET
+730 
-736 RRGSSFEFDSDE
+736 
-748 FDGIVYITIKG
+748 
-759 KSAEFEEVDD
+759 

>member
-310 GGQASTTFSYNAA
+310 GGQASTTFSYNAS

-362 GKTGSTG
+362 GKTGGSG
-369 GSSSGN
+369 SSSSGN
-375 GDTEITFKNNT
+375 GDTEVTFKNNS

-393 RAAAKSSN
+393 RVGTKSSS
-401 VKNGTTVWSD
+401 VKSGTTVWSD
-411 SDGAKGTITFNMDLG
+411 SDGLGDGKTTTFSMDLG
-426 STTKWTFGI
+426 STTKWYFGI
-435 YTSKNPSSSK
+435 YTTRNPAASR
-445 SPNYS
+445 SPSAS
-450 GTVNFKKTGA
+450 GVVNFKKTNA
-460 TSARVTAS
+460 ISARVTATE
-468 KEDDGYVLMDWDECD
+468 EDDGYVLMDYDDCD
-483 ECDDLME
+483 ECDYRNFTSSE
-490 YDNWD
+490 
-495 TDDAREYH
+495 AEEYH
-503 EKLTSSSY
+503 KDILKDYKETYSSKDALDDSGMSSSY
-511 KNYKSSYDSKSD
+511 KD
-523 MEDAGLSSDEMK
+523 
-535 HYELQDDDVSF
+535 HYTEQDGEVSF

-556 SSSSSSADGDLDL
+556 SSSSSSGDGDVDL
-569 YFANTSSSDIEYLFV
+569 NLVAYYDDIDHFYIVTE
-584 MADSDYDSDDD
+584 SDYKDSKMDDD
-595 LEDYDEDENLL
+595 DYDDEYDDLI
-606 SSTVD
+606 
-611 SGECILIE
+611 SGTLDECEYELIE
-619 DAIDSGE
+619 DALESDAYNYLVWVIGSSVYKSRIDVDEDAEWATVVITG
-626 KLRLVAF
+626 
-633 KENAK
+633 K
-638 DSSSPTFTVAVN
+638 DKVECY
-650 KADGD
+650 
-655 ADWVVATH
+655 
-663 SSWFDSEDG
+663 DSEDERTLALVE
-672 GNQRLIF
+672 NY
-679 VRNKSDE
+679 SD
-686 KITDFEVSP
+686 KNDVEVTLEP
-695 RSGSKNAKTISSI
+695 NSGSSITFDLDDGKFAYKWLSTSKTSDWNFDTDISG
-708 CKDSF
+708 F
-713 ASVVIKTED
+713 ED
-722 SDEWEIEY
+722 SDVDLDDYNGFIHARFDEDDFTFNEI
-730 VYDGET
+730 
-736 RRGSSFEFDSDE
+736 
-748 FDGIVYITIKG
+748 
-759 KSAEFEEVDD
+759 DD

>member
-362 GKTGSTG
+362 GKTGGSG
-369 GSSSGN
+369 SSSSGN
-375 GDTEITFKNNT
+375 GDTEVTFKNNS

-393 RAAAKSSN
+393 RVGTKSSS
-401 VKNGTTVWSD
+401 VKSGTTVWSD
-411 SDGAKGTITFNMDLG
+411 SDGLGDGKTTTFSMDLG
-426 STTKWTFGI
+426 STTKWYFGI
-435 YTSKNPSSSK
+435 YTTRNPAASR
-445 SPNYS
+445 SPSAS
-450 GTVNFKKTGA
+450 GVVNFKKTNA
-460 TSARVTAS
+460 ISARVTATE
-468 KEDDGYVLMDWDECD
+468 EDDGYVLMDYDDCD
-483 ECDDLME
+483 ECDYRNFTSSE
-490 YDNWD
+490 
-495 TDDAREYH
+495 AEEYH
-503 EKLTSSSY
+503 KDILKDYKETYSSKDALDDSGMSSSY
-511 KNYKSSYDSKSD
+511 KD
-523 MEDAGLSSDEMK
+523 
-535 HYELQDDDVSF
+535 HYTEQDGEVSF

-556 SSSSSSADGDLDL
+556 SSSSSSGDGDVDL
-569 YFANTSSSDIEYLFV
+569 NLVAYYDDIDHFYIVTE
-584 MADSDYDSDDD
+584 SDYKDSKMDDD
-595 LEDYDEDENLL
+595 DYDDEYDDLI
-606 SSTVD
+606 
-611 SGECILIE
+611 SGTLDECEYELIE
-619 DAIDSGE
+619 DALESDAYNYLVWVIGSSVYKSRIDVDEDAEWATVVITG
-626 KLRLVAF
+626 
-633 KENAK
+633 K
-638 DSSSPTFTVAVN
+638 DKVECY
-650 KADGD
+650 
-655 ADWVVATH
+655 
-663 SSWFDSEDG
+663 DSEDERTLALVE
-672 GNQRLIF
+672 NY
-679 VRNKSDE
+679 SD
-686 KITDFEVSP
+686 KNDVEVTLEP
-695 RSGSKNAKTISSI
+695 NSGSSITFDLDDGKFAYKWLSTSKTSDWNFDTDISGF
-708 CKDSF
+708 D
-713 ASVVIKTED
+713 D
-722 SDEWEIEY
+722 SDVDLDDYNGFIHARFDEDDFTFNEI
-730 VYDGET
+730 
-736 RRGSSFEFDSDE
+736 
-748 FDGIVYITIKG
+748 
-759 KSAEFEEVDD
+759 DD

>member
-310 GGQASTTFSYNAA
+310 GGQASTTFSYNAS

-375 GDTEITFKNNT
+375 GDTEVTFKNNS

-393 RAAAKSSN
+393 RVGTKSSS
-401 VKNGTTVWSD
+401 VKSGTTVWSD
-411 SDGAKGTITFNMDLG
+411 SDGLGDGKTTTFSMDLG
-426 STTKWTFGI
+426 STTKWYFGI
-435 YTSKNPSSSK
+435 YTTRNPAASR
-445 SPNYS
+445 SPSAS
-450 GTVNFKKTGA
+450 GVVNFKKTNA
-460 TSARVTAS
+460 ISARVTATE
-468 KEDDGYVLMDWDECD
+468 EDDGYVLMDYDDCD
-483 ECDDLME
+483 ECDYRNFTSSE
-490 YDNWD
+490 
-495 TDDAREYH
+495 AEEYH
-503 EKLTSSSY
+503 KDILKDYKETYSSKDALDDSGMSSSY
-511 KNYKSSYDSKSD
+511 KD
-523 MEDAGLSSDEMK
+523 
-535 HYELQDDDVSF
+535 HYTEQDGEVSF

-556 SSSSSSADGDLDL
+556 SSSSSSGDGDVDL
-569 YFANTSSSDIEYLFV
+569 NLVAYYDDIDHFYIVTE
-584 MADSDYDSDDD
+584 SDYKDSKMDDD
-595 LEDYDEDENLL
+595 DYDDEYDDLI
-606 SSTVD
+606 
-611 SGECILIE
+611 SGTLDECEYELIE
-619 DAIDSGE
+619 DALESDAYNYLVWVIGSSVYKSRIDVDEDAEWATVVITG
-626 KLRLVAF
+626 
-633 KENAK
+633 K
-638 DSSSPTFTVAVN
+638 DKVECY
-650 KADGD
+650 
-655 ADWVVATH
+655 
-663 SSWFDSEDG
+663 DSEDERTLALVE
-672 GNQRLIF
+672 NY
-679 VRNKSDE
+679 SD
-686 KITDFEVSP
+686 KNDVEVTLEP
-695 RSGSKNAKTISSI
+695 NSGSSITFDLDDGKFAYKWLSTSKTSDWNFDTDISGF
-708 CKDSF
+708 D
-713 ASVVIKTED
+713 D
-722 SDEWEIEY
+722 SDVDLDDYNGFIHARFDEDDFTFNEI
-730 VYDGET
+730 
-736 RRGSSFEFDSDE
+736 
-748 FDGIVYITIKG
+748 
-759 KSAEFEEVDD
+759 DD

>member
-222 CGYVSAGKTLYHT
+222 CGYVSAGKTLYHN

-310 GGQASTTFSYNAA
+310 GGQASTTFSYNAS

-332 CTNGT
+332 CTNGA

-362 GKTGSTG
+362 GKTGGSG
-369 GSSSGN
+369 SSSSGN
-375 GDTEITFKNNT
+375 GDTEVTFKNNS

-393 RAAAKSSN
+393 RVGTKSSS
-401 VKNGTTVWSD
+401 VKSGTTVWSD
-411 SDGAKGTITFNMDLG
+411 SDGLGDGKTTTFSMDLG
-426 STTKWTFGI
+426 STTKWYFGI
-435 YTSKNPSSSK
+435 YTTKNPAASR
-445 SPNYS
+445 SPSAS
-450 GTVNFKKTGA
+450 GVVNFKKTNA
-460 TSARVTAS
+460 ISARVTATE
-468 KEDDGYVLMDWDECD
+468 EDDGYVLMDYDDCD
-483 ECDDLME
+483 ECDYRNFTSSE
-490 YDNWD
+490 
-495 TDDAREYH
+495 AEEYH
-503 EKLTSSSY
+503 KDILKGYKETYSSKDALDDSGMSSSY
-511 KNYKSSYDSKSD
+511 KD
-523 MEDAGLSSDEMK
+523 
-535 HYELQDDDVSF
+535 HYTEQDGEVSF

-556 SSSSSSADGDLDL
+556 SSSSSSGDGDVDL
-569 YFANTSSSDIEYLFV
+569 NLVAYYDDIDHFYIVTE
-584 MADSDYDSDDD
+584 SDYKDSKMDDD
-595 LEDYDEDENLL
+595 DYDDEYDDLI
-606 SSTVD
+606 
-611 SGECILIE
+611 SGTLDECEYELIE
-619 DAIDSGE
+619 DALESDAYNYLVWVIGSSVYKSRIDVDEDAEWATVVITG
-626 KLRLVAF
+626 
-633 KENAK
+633 K
-638 DSSSPTFTVAVN
+638 DKVECY
-650 KADGD
+650 
-655 ADWVVATH
+655 
-663 SSWFDSEDG
+663 DSEDERTLALVE
-672 GNQRLIF
+672 NY
-679 VRNKSDE
+679 SD
-686 KITDFEVSP
+686 KNDVEVTLEP
-695 RSGSKNAKTISSI
+695 NSGSSITFDLDDGKFAYKWLSTSKTSDWNFDTDISGF
-708 CKDSF
+708 D
-713 ASVVIKTED
+713 D
-722 SDEWEIEY
+722 SDVDLDDYNGFIHARFDEDDFTFNEI
-730 VYDGET
+730 
-736 RRGSSFEFDSDE
+736 
-748 FDGIVYITIKG
+748 
-759 KSAEFEEVDD
+759 DD

>member
-89 KKITIQRGGDT
+89 KKITIVRGGDT

-205 NLTVQAPITG
+205 NLTVQAPITS

-310 GGQASTTFSYNAA
+310 GGQASTTFSYNAS

-369 GSSSGN
+369 GSSSGS

-426 STTKWTFGI
+426 STTKWTFGV

-450 GTVNFKKTGA
+450 GTVNFKKTNA

-468 KEDDGYVLMDWDECD
+468 REDEGYVLMDWDECD
-483 ECDDLME
+483 ECYE
-490 YDNWD
+490 EGWS
-495 TDDAREYH
+495 DAKCEEYH
-503 EKLTSSSY
+503 KDLTSSSGY
-511 KNYKSSYDSKSD
+511 NYKSSYESKSD
-523 MEDAGLSSDEMK
+523 MEDAGLTSSQMK
-535 HYELQDDDVSF
+535 HYELKDGDVSF
-546 SISQIKYDGS
+546 SVSQIKYDGS
-556 SSSSSSADGDLDL
+556 SSSSSSGDGDLDL
-569 YFANTSSSDIEYLFV
+569 YFANTSSSNIEYLFV
-584 MADSDYDSDDD
+584 MADNDYDSGDD
-595 LEDYDEDENLL
+595 LEDYDEDDNLL

-619 DAIDSGE
+619 DAIDSDE

-638 DSSSPTFTVAVN
+638 DSASPSFTVTIN
-650 KADGD
+650 KADDD

-663 SSWFDSEDG
+663 STWFDSESSGD
-672 GNQRLIF
+672 QRLVFIM
-679 VRNKSDE
+679 NKSDE
-686 KITDFEVSP
+686 EITDIKIYATETS
-695 RSGSKNAKTISSI
+695 SSKYEHSISKIS
-708 CKDSF
+708 KDSF
-713 ASVVIKTED
+713 STVTIKTED
-722 SDEWEIEY
+722 YEDWKMEY
-730 VYDGET
+730 RYDGE
-736 RRGSSFEFDSDE
+736 RYRDDSLEFDTSS
-748 FDGIVYITIKG
+748 FDGIIYVTVKG
-759 KSAEFEEVDD
+759 SRVDFDEVED